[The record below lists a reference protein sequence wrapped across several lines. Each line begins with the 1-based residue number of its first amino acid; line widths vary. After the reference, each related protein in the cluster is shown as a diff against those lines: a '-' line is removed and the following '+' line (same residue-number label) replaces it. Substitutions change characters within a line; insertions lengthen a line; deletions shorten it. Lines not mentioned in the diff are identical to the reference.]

1 MLWKSYFLK
10 QNNLPDEEI
19 ALLML
24 CDYCSI
30 DQWSHWLFVPCSI
43 FLYHENRLCKFTFI
57 ITDICITLEE
67 RYCFSNINIYFFL
80 CSSLAWSYFFS
91 NWMEI
96 SVYTISFFIIWYG
109 EHTWIPLM
117 SSQYFSK
124 AGPRLFSFITSPTSR
139 EIGILGKV
147 MPTLP
152 SPNPLLS

>member
-1 MLWKSYFLK
+1 MLWKSYFLE
-10 QNNLPDEEI
+10 QNNLQEI
-19 ALLML
+19 ALLMR

-67 RYCFSNINIYFFL
+67 RYCFSDINIYFFL
-80 CSSLAWSYFFS
+80 CFSFPWSYFFS

-109 EHTWIPLM
+109 EHTWIPL
-117 SSQYFSK
+117 
-124 AGPRLFSFITSPTSR
+124 
-139 EIGILGKV
+139 IGIKIQERLAY
-147 MPTLP
+147 LERLC
-152 SPNPLLS
+152 LLSQVLILCYLSLDGYLICSSTFLPCT